1 MNDNSRYLRL
11 KRLMNPASLVFVG
24 GAALEPA
31 ISYARALGFGGE
43 FHAINPRRKQLA
55 GIDCVHSVAMLPKPP
70 DVAFVAVPGAAAID
84 AVRELSAAGVG
95 AAIVNSSGFA
105 ETGEQGAALEEN
117 LLQAAGE
124 MPLMGPNC
132 PGIANFLDR
141 FGAMLGHIGNS
152 SAQRGVAVLAN
163 GGAWLAD
170 ITASDRSLPIALVAG
185 LGNQASLSI
194 AELLEVILDDD
205 RISAVNLHFECI
217 RDVARLSQCALKAH
231 QRGIPVV
238 AIKAGRTEAGKRAA
252 SSHTGSMASD
262 SAIASALFERLGF
275 VEARSAS
282 EALETLKMLTL
293 TAAPRGPRVALA
305 TSSGTYAVMGAD
317 FAESQGLSVAPLSE
331 AIRDKLQA
339 LMADFLTA
347 NNPLDIGTTRFA
359 PDEVQRKIFDCFLG
373 DQFDIAVQ
381 SMSFPAE
388 DTWADE
394 SWYRSATVF
403 AQAAKSAGLPAA
415 FVSPIQEGLPAKARD
430 MLIELGV
437 APLQEFEQGMRAIAH
452 ALIWH
457 QRRKRLKA
465 ENMLLPDSA
474 STGPASGIQLDEAES
489 KTLLD
494 AHAVPVPRGRRV
506 SARGE
511 LPKDIAFPVVLK
523 VCDASILQKTEVG
536 GVSLNLVNA
545 ELLGFARE
553 QMIASLRQHGIIAQH
568 FLVEESIRGALA
580 ELLVGIRLAPGIGYS
595 LTMAIGG
602 IAVELLNDC
611 VNLLLPCDR
620 EQIRQALQSL
630 KLYPSLCGLRG
641 GSAAD
646 VDSALD
652 AIEALAQFVQSR
664 SDIVEVE
671 INPLILRAED
681 HGAVAV
687 DAVITIKPH

>member
-388 DTWADE
+388 DAWADE